1 MKPKLLLS
9 LLLAALLPM
18 TASAQSG
25 EGEFPDLFNTSA
37 AYDMLA
43 VFPQADKLAE
53 DPFFTGT
60 LGADTLFFDR
70 AHRIDSVV
78 RPSQLCNL
86 YSLSGGS
93 KDDPEQVVEFFASF
107 DPESLPQKVRGAW
120 IDEICSVRDELSY
133 CLQRLA
139 QAGYAQYWQEQVQ
152 PCLNNA
158 IEQYRIDPE
167 QLEVIHQEITRL
179 AGG

>member
-1 MKPKLLLS
+1 MKPQLLLS

-37 AYDMLA
+37 AYDILA

-60 LGADTLFFDR
+60 LGADTLFLDR

-120 IDEICSVRDELSY
+120 MIFPLNLYGSSLKSMGNVVCNMIEIRHQELEEVDTDRDERHRSFSVGFGFET
-133 CLQRLA
+133 A
-139 QAGYAQYWQEQVQ
+139 VASGV
-152 PCLNNA
+152 
-158 IEQYRIDPE
+158 
-167 QLEVIHQEITRL
+167 V
-179 AGG
+179 

>member
-1 MKPKLLLS
+1 MKPQLLLP

-37 AYDMLA
+37 AYDILA

-60 LGADTLFFDR
+60 LGADTLFLDR

-120 IDEICSVRDELSY
+120 IDE
-133 CLQRLA
+133 
-139 QAGYAQYWQEQVQ
+139 YAASATNSLTACNGSHKRVTHNIGRSRCG
-152 PCLNNA
+152 PA
-158 IEQYRIDPE
+158 
-167 QLEVIHQEITRL
+167 
-179 AGG
+179 

>member
-1 MKPKLLLS
+1 MKPQLLLS

-37 AYDMLA
+37 AYDILA

-60 LGADTLFFDR
+60 LGADTLFLDR

-107 DPESLPQKVRGAW
+107 DPESLPQKCGVLG
-120 IDEICSVRDELSY
+120 STK
-133 CLQRLA
+133 
-139 QAGYAQYWQEQVQ
+139 YAASATNSLTACNGSHKRVTHNIGRSRCG
-152 PCLNNA
+152 PA
-158 IEQYRIDPE
+158 
-167 QLEVIHQEITRL
+167 
-179 AGG
+179 